1 MKKWI
6 VALAAVLAV
15 SLVFSGLLPGTG
27 KPAAADPEEIVSNIP
42 PTITTPPPGGGG
54 EDPGDGAVKIDETH
68 FPDDVFRAY
77 IEKFDKDED
86 GFLSAEE
93 IKKVTA
99 IDVRG
104 TKSKSCGD
112 LKGIEYFTYLKTL
125 NCYGD
130 NGKRGMACDLDLSKN
145 TKLESIGCHNTNIK
159 SLKIGKNTKLTKLV
173 CYNTKLTKL
182 DLSKC
187 TGLRLLNCS
196 ECNLKSLNVSGCKN
210 LASLQCDHNV
220 LTELDVSACK
230 SLTRLL
236 CDHNRLKK
244 LSVKSLKSLSELNCS
259 YNKLTTLTLTGCK
272 SLKVLQCI
280 RNSLKKIDITS
291 CTYLLKL
298 VKNGERESAYST
310 CYRFKSGENL
320 LEYDK
325 STKLIKK

>member
-6 VALAAVLAV
+6 FALAAVLAV
-15 SLVFSGLLPGTG
+15 ALVFSGILPGTG
-27 KPAAADPEEIVSNIP
+27 KPAAADPEEIVGNIP
-42 PTITTPPPGGGG
+42 VTITTPPPGEGGD
-54 EDPGDGAVKIDETH
+54 DPGDGAVKIDEAH
-68 FPDDVFRAY
+68 FPDDTFRAY
-77 IEKFDKDED
+77 IKSFDKD
-86 GFLSAEE
+86 GNGSLSAEE
-93 IKKVTA
+93 RKKVTA
-99 IDVRG
+99 INVRG
-104 TKSKSCGD
+104 NKNEYCNNLT
-112 LKGIEYFTYLKTL
+112 GIEYFTNLKTL

-130 NGKRGMACDLDLSKN
+130 NGKRGMACELDLSKN

-159 SLKIGKNTKLTKLV
+159 RLKIGKNTKLTKLV

-182 DLSKC
+182 DVSKC
-187 TGLRLLNCS
+187 TSLRLLNCS
-196 ECNLKSLNVSGCKN
+196 ECKLKTLNVSGCKN

-230 SLTRLL
+230 SLSRLQ

-244 LSVKSLKSLSELNCS
+244 LSVKSLKSLNELNCS

-272 SLKVLQCI
+272 SLKILQCI

-325 STKLIKK
+325 STRLIKK